1 MEGVTRWP
9 ALLRGTAVVHAL
21 AAAGVLPWPDR
32 WPWLLGTLVANHS
45 VLVAAGLLPR
55 CGWLGRNLTRLPVE
69 SVARHEV
76 ALTFDDG
83 PDPRTT
89 PDILEVLEARGAR
102 ASFFVVGSRVA
113 AARGL
118 VAEAAARGHRVE
130 NHSFRHSPAFFFHPP
145 WTLRDELARC
155 QEAVAEAT
163 GRAPVWFRAPA
174 GFRGPLLQPALAAQG
189 LALASWTRRGF
200 DAVERDPGRVLA
212 RLTRN
217 LRAGD
222 VLLLHDASSA
232 TAATGRAVALEAL
245 PPLLDALDV
254 AGLRAVPLP
263 ATAGA

>member
-1 MEGVTRWP
+1 MESVTRRP
-9 ALLRGTAVVHAL
+9 PLLRGTALLHAL
-21 AAAGVLPWPDR
+21 AAAGVFVFPDR
-32 WPWLLGTLVANHS
+32 WPWLVGALVANHS

-55 CGWLGRNLTRLPVE
+55 CGWLGPNLTRLPAE
-69 SVARHEV
+69 SAGRAV

-89 PDILEVLEARGAR
+89 PDILELLEARGAR
-102 ASFFVVGSRVA
+102 ATFFVVGNRVA

-118 VAEAAARGHRVE
+118 VAETAARGHRVE
-130 NHSFRHSPAFFFHPP
+130 NHSFRHSAAFFFHAP
-145 WTLRDELARC
+145 WTLRVDLSRC

-174 GFRGPLLQPALAAQG
+174 GFRGPLLQPALAAER

-200 DAVERDPGRVLA
+200 DAFEREPRKVLA

-222 VLLLHDASSA
+222 ILLLHDASSA
-232 TAATGRAVALEAL
+232 TTASGRPVALETL
-245 PPLLDALDV
+245 PLLLDAIDA

-263 ATAGA
+263 ATPGA

>member
-1 MEGVTRWP
+1 LDGVTHWP
-9 ALLRGTAVVHAL
+9 ALLRGTAALHAL
-21 AAAGVLPWPDR
+21 AAAGSLVWPDR
-32 WPWLLGTLVANHS
+32 WPWFAGTLVANHS
-45 VLVAAGLLPR
+45 TLVAAGLLPR
-55 CGWLGRNLTRLPVE
+55 CGWLGPNLTRLPAAN
-69 SVARHEV
+69 VARREV
-76 ALTFDDG
+76 GLTFDDG
-83 PDPRTT
+83 PDLRTT
-89 PDILEVLEARGAR
+89 PEILEMLEARGAR
-102 ASFFVVGSRVA
+102 ATFFVVGNRVA

-174 GFRGPLLQPALAAQG
+174 GFRGPLLQPALAAER

-200 DAVERDPGRVLA
+200 DAFERDPGKVLA

-232 TAATGRAVALEAL
+232 TAASGRPVAFETL
-245 PPLLDALDV
+245 PLLLDALEN

>member
-9 ALLRGTAVVHAL
+9 TVLRGTAVLHAL
-21 AAAGVLPWPDR
+21 VAAGTFAWPDR
-32 WPWLLGTLVANHS
+32 WPWLAGTLVANHS

-55 CGWLGRNLTRLPVE
+55 CGWLGPNLTRLPAA
-69 SVARHEV
+69 SVARGEV

-89 PDILEVLEARGAR
+89 PDTLELLESRGVR
-102 ASFFVVGSRVA
+102 ATFFVVGSRVA
-113 AARGL
+113 AAGSL

-145 WTLRDELARC
+145 RTLRDELARC
-155 QEAVAEAT
+155 QQVVAEAT

-174 GFRGPLLQPALAAQG
+174 GLRGPLLEPALAAER

-200 DAVERDPGRVLA
+200 DAFERDPAKVLA

-222 VLLLHDASSA
+222 ILLLHDASSA
-232 TAATGRAVALEAL
+232 TAASGRPVALETL
-245 PPLLDALDV
+245 PLLLDALEA

>member
-1 MEGVTRWP
+1 MESVTRGP
-9 ALLRGTAVVHAL
+9 ALLRGTAVFHAL
-21 AAAGVLPWPDR
+21 AAAGVFVWPDR
-32 WPWLLGTLVANHS
+32 WPWLAGALVANHS

-55 CGWLGRNLTRLPVE
+55 CGWLGPNLTRLPVE
-69 SVARHEV
+69 SAGRGEV
-76 ALTFDDG
+76 GLTFDDG

-89 PDILEVLEARGAR
+89 PDILDLLEARGVR
-102 ASFFVVGSRVA
+102 ATFFVVGNRVA

-118 VAEAAARGHRVE
+118 VAETAARGHRVE

-145 WTLRDELARC
+145 WTLRDDLSRC

-163 GRAPVWFRAPA
+163 GRVPVWFRAPA
-174 GFRGPLLQPALAAQG
+174 GFRGPLLQPALAAER

-200 DAVERDPGRVLA
+200 DAFEREPRKVLA

-222 VLLLHDASSA
+222 ILLLHDASSA
-232 TAATGRAVALEAL
+232 TAASGRSAALETL
-245 PPLLDALDV
+245 PLLLDTLDA

-263 ATAGA
+263 VTPGA